1 VIVAAGGT
9 EREALAWLDGR
20 PHWPGVEVFV
30 VGADPGRR
38 LAIET
43 LARGASDYFV
53 LPEDLEILSNAAGA
67 AIARGRERR
76 AQTSPPESGP
86 RPEAFAALVGESPA
100 LRAVLARAGRLLPH
114 DATTLVLGETGTGKE
129 VLARALHE
137 GGPRRHAPFVPVN
150 CAALPGTLIES
161 ELFGHERG
169 AFTDA
174 HAAKPGLFEVAAG
187 GTLFLDE
194 IGTLAPDVQAKLLRV
209 LDDGVVRRVG
219 GTRARTFNVRIIAAT
234 NEDLAAAVRQGAFR
248 EDLFYRLN
256 VITHVLP
263 PLRERDQDV
272 ILIARHLL
280 HRLAAEHGLPEPQL
294 GVEARSALLGHH
306 WPGNVRE
313 LKNAVERALFLSAPG
328 PLRSEDLISSPSA
341 PPPVGNGALPF
352 PATLRRITAAAASA
366 TLARCG
372 GNRSEAARQL
382 AVSRRRLA
390 RLLAASTQNSREI
403 PCA

>member
-1 VIVAAGGT
+1 
-9 EREALAWLDGR
+9 
-20 PHWPGVEVFV
+20 
-30 VGADPGRR
+30 
-38 LAIET
+38 
-43 LARGASDYFV
+43 
-53 LPEDLEILSNAAGA
+53 
-67 AIARGRERR
+67 
-76 AQTSPPESGP
+76 
-86 RPEAFAALVGESPA
+86 
-100 LRAVLARAGRLLPH
+100 
-114 DATTLVLGETGTGKE
+114 
-129 VLARALHE
+129 
-137 GGPRRHAPFVPVN
+137 
-150 CAALPGTLIES
+150 
-161 ELFGHERG
+161 
-169 AFTDA
+169 
-174 HAAKPGLFEVAAG
+174 
-187 GTLFLDE
+187 LFLDE

-219 GTRARTFNVRIIAAT
+219 GTRARAFNVRIIAAT

-280 HRLAAEHGLPEPQL
+280 HRLAAEHGLPEPPL

-341 PPPVGNGALPF
+341 PPPMATGALPF

-390 RLLAASTQNSREI
+390 RLLAASTLNSREI